1 MPLLIT
7 KAKLRAHCR
16 SAGSKRKHDAQR
28 SLEKGVRG

>member
-1 MPLLIT
+1 MTLLIT

-16 SAGSKRKHDAQR
+16 SAGNQRTHDAQR